1 MTRYSNYEHLIVEV
15 KDGIALITLNRPEV
29 LNATNARMHWEL
41 TQIWRDI
48 DHDPEARVAVVTGAG
63 RAFSSGG
70 DVAEIEQ
77 RFQLSKAEA
86 FEATLR
92 IMREASAIVYN
103 IINSEKPIISA
114 INGVVIGAGLA
125 VALVADVSIM
135 SETARLTD
143 GHIRIGVAAG
153 DHSACIWP
161 LLCGIA
167 KAKLYL
173 LTADFIDGKEAERI
187 GLVSRAVPQ
196 EQVLPVA
203 MEYARKLADGPQ
215 HAIRF
220 TKRALNQWLRLGGL
234 ASFDYSLA
242 VEMLTFFDVDEEAG
256 IKALRSKSAP
266 QYPSITSPTVA
277 VHT

>member
-1 MTRYSNYEHLIVEV
+1 MTRYGSYEKLTVEV

-29 LNATNARMHWEL
+29 LNATNARLHWEL

-48 DHDPEARVAVVTGAG
+48 DHDPDTRVAVVTGAG
-63 RAFSSGG
+63 RAFSAGG
-70 DVAEIEQ
+70 DVTEIVE
-77 RFQLSKAEA
+77 RNQLPKAEA
-86 FEATLR
+86 FDAT
-92 IMREASAIVYN
+92 IKTMREASAIVHN
-103 IINSEKPIISA
+103 IISAEKVIISA
-114 INGVVIGAGLA
+114 INGVAVGAGLA
-125 VALVADVSIM
+125 VALMADISII

-153 DHSACIWP
+153 DHAACIWP
-161 LLCGIA
+161 LLCGMA

-173 LTADFIDGKEAERI
+173 MTSDFIDGKEAERI

-196 EQVLPVA
+196 EQVVPVA

-220 TKRALNQWLRLGGL
+220 TKRALNQWLKLGGL

-242 VEMLTFFDVDEEAG
+242 LEMLNFFDVDVREG
-256 IKALRSKSAP
+256 VDALQSKSTP
-266 QYPSITSPTVA
+266 KFPSITAPSTT